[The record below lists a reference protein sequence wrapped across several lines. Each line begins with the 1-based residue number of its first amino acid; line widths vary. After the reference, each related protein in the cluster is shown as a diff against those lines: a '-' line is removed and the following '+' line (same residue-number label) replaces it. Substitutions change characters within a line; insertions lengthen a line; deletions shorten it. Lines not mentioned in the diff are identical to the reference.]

1 MSGKVTTYKDQ
12 CGVMHWN
19 YQPYYSESEIVND
32 WKMEI
37 VDRIEGNLID
47 NLLCVDS
54 YGNYHIFKETYVN
67 CWTSTLIN
75 ATENLSNDEVLE
87 MWDNMR
93 ANFE

>member
-1 MSGKVTTYKDQ
+1 
-12 CGVMHWN
+12 
-19 YQPYYSESEIVND
+19 
-32 WKMEI
+32 MEI

-47 NLLCVDS
+47 NLLCVDP

-87 MWDNMR
+87 MWDNMQ